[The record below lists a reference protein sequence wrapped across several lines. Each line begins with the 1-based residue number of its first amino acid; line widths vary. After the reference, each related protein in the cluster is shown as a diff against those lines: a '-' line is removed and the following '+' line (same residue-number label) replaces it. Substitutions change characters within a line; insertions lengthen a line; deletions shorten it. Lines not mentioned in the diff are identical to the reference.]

1 MTPELRKEASELQL
15 HKRGI
20 RINVQLH
27 VIESEQEVTLRTTD
41 ELINRMMA
49 LWLVTSAAQTGQL
62 APYRGLVE
70 MHHLQPILS
79 ASETAF
85 LFASANEESA
95 FHQFQ
100 SCAEALYFLAW
111 FAGLVDE
118 LQVSAKP
125 SNLKKI
131 AQYFPAAFTDGTAL
145 RAALQLRS
153 KSKVLDWCD
162 LLYRMHWAVRHAQ
175 LTQKLSP
182 PNLNANQV
190 REWHRAV
197 NWICRYEEVDDWD
210 QVSIET

>member
-20 RINVQLH
+20 RINLQLP
-27 VIESEQEVTLRTTD
+27 VIESDEEVRLRSAD
-41 ELINRMMA
+41 ELIDRMMA
-49 LWLVTSAAQTGQL
+49 LWLVASAAQSGQIE
-62 APYRGLVE
+62 PYRSLVE
-70 MHHLQPILS
+70 IHHLQPILS
-79 ASETAF
+79 ASEAAF
-85 LFASANEESA
+85 LFASDNDASA
-95 FHQFQ
+95 LHRFQ

-111 FAGLVDE
+111 CAGLVDE
-118 LQVSAKP
+118 LQVSVKP

-131 AQYFPAAFTDGTAL
+131 AHYFPTAFHDGSSL
-145 RAALQLRS
+145 RAALRMRS

-182 PNLNANQV
+182 PNVNADQV

-197 NWICRYEEVDDWD
+197 NWMCCYEEMDDWD